1 MKDNEFLKMQLD
13 YEKLVQDAEKGI
25 IKNYSKAFKKLKKK
39 LEKVYEMYEKDGQLT
54 MDEMRKYGR
63 LEKLEREAKL
73 AVTELYKNNKK
84 FINRSMRDIVK
95 ATEEKSFSIID
106 NKQSIS
112 PIKRTFDVEE
122 LINKAVAGR
131 VWTERI
137 DHYGSNFVYDIH
149 TIIRQGIENGDT
161 YTTTS
166 KALKDK
172 FGKEVGNTARIVRT
186 ESKRI
191 QEFTAFKTMGEVDKE
206 VKLTKTWRTMKD
218 GAVRSS
224 HKKMKGITVGM
235 DEEFTLPSGIT
246 TLYPTASGDPAED
259 INCRC
264 YIEYDV
270 EKDISEKAF
279 DIAEAL
285 GYSPIESDAVV
296 STLRKESEKWI
307 AKLNFDEKKSINKYT
322 FNGVDKDGKRLFEKI
337 NGYLENK
344 YTPEESEEE
353 TIIRSIYN
361 IEQGLLKN
369 SLNRDIVVYRNESNI
384 YSLNK
389 PVKKFLSTSVAKK
402 GVLGGRPNVAIII
415 PRGSSGAY
423 IENLA
428 VKQFKRQRE
437 FLLNKDFNLKEVYR
451 YKNDRIYIME

>member
-1 MKDNEFLKMQLD
+1 MMKDNEFLKMQLD

-25 IKNYSKAFKKLKKK
+25 IKNYSKAFKDLKKK

-112 PIKRTFDVEE
+112 PIKRSFDVGE

-131 VWTERI
+131 VWTERL
-137 DHYGSNFVYDIH
+137 DHYGNNFVYDIH

-166 KALKDK
+166 KELKDK

-191 QEFTAFKTMGEVDKE
+191 QEFTAFKTMEEVDKE

-224 HKKMKGITVGM
+224 HKKMEGITVGM

-246 TLYPTASGDPAED
+246 TLYPTASGDPGED
-259 INCRC
+259 IKCRC
-264 YIEYDV
+264 YIEYNVEKEEENGYNEYIDLEKFGIVAEDPNIKVNWEIKGVHSKDKIEERNISKSDV
-270 EKDISEKAF
+270 EKWVKNGIPVEQIKNNKYAF
-279 DIAEAL
+279 VTKE
-285 GYSPIESDAVV
+285 GVAVV
-296 STLRKESEKWI
+296 R
-307 AKLNFDEKKSINKYT
+307 
-322 FNGVDKDGKRLFEKI
+322 KDGKLITAWSAIDFDKNMLEIIKKLF
-337 NGYLENK
+337 GD
-344 YTPEESEEE
+344 
-353 TIIRSIYN
+353 
-361 IEQGLLKN
+361 G
-369 SLNRDIVVYRNESNI
+369 
-384 YSLNK
+384 
-389 PVKKFLSTSVAKK
+389 
-402 GVLGGRPNVAIII
+402 
-415 PRGSSGAY
+415 
-423 IENLA
+423 
-428 VKQFKRQRE
+428 
-437 FLLNKDFNLKEVYR
+437 
-451 YKNDRIYIME
+451 

>member
-25 IKNYSKAFKKLKKK
+25 IKNYSKAFKDLKKK

-112 PIKRTFDVEE
+112 PIKRSFDVGE

-191 QEFTAFKTMGEVDKE
+191 QEFTAFKTMEEVDKE
-206 VKLTKTWRTMKD
+206 VKITKTWRTMKD

-224 HKKMKGITVGM
+224 HKKMEGITVGM

-246 TLYPTASGDPAED
+246 TLYPTASGDPGED

-264 YIEYDV
+264 YIEYNV
-270 EKDISEKAF
+270 EKEEEKGYNYNSGEYV
-279 DIAEAL
+279 EA
-285 GYSPIESDAVV
+285 SPIFVSKSDDLYRYSKNIEPLDGYEDVV
-296 STLRKESEKWI
+296 CHGDEISFAFINSEGKESNVSAEEFAGILSKTPTYKGGDI
-307 AKLNFDEKKSINKYT
+307 RLISCNAGREGGILAQSMANILKVNVLASTDIVYVYS
-322 FNGVDKDGKRLFEKI
+322 DGKMEIANGGEWRLF
-337 NGYLENK
+337 
-344 YTPEESEEE
+344 
-353 TIIRSIYN
+353 
-361 IEQGLLKN
+361 
-369 SLNRDIVVYRNESNI
+369 
-384 YSLNK
+384 K
-389 PVKKFLSTSVAKK
+389 PKK
-402 GVLGGRPNVAIII
+402 
-415 PRGSSGAY
+415 
-423 IENLA
+423 
-428 VKQFKRQRE
+428 
-437 FLLNKDFNLKEVYR
+437 
-451 YKNDRIYIME
+451 

>member
-13 YEKLVQDAEKGI
+13 YEKLVSHAEKGI
-25 IKNYSKAFKKLKKK
+25 IKNYSKVFKVLKKK

-63 LEKLEREAKL
+63 LEKLEREAKI

-84 FINRSMRDIVK
+84 FINRSMRDIVN

-112 PIKRTFDVEE
+112 PIKRSFDVGE

-137 DHYGSNFVYDIH
+137 DHYGSSFVYDIH

-191 QEFTAFKTMGEVDKE
+191 QEFTAFKTMEEVDKE

-224 HKKMKGITVGM
+224 HKKMEGITVGM

-246 TLYPTASGDPAED
+246 TLYPTASGDPGED

-264 YIEYDV
+264 YIEYNVEKEEENGYNEYIELEKFGIVAENPNIKVNWEIKGVHSKDKIEERNISKSDV
-270 EKDISEKAF
+270 EKWVKNGIPVEQIKNNKYAF
-279 DIAEAL
+279 VTKE
-285 GYSPIESDAVV
+285 GVAVV
-296 STLRKESEKWI
+296 R
-307 AKLNFDEKKSINKYT
+307 
-322 FNGVDKDGKRLFEKI
+322 KDGKLITAWSAIDFDKNMLEIIKKLF
-337 NGYLENK
+337 GD
-344 YTPEESEEE
+344 
-353 TIIRSIYN
+353 
-361 IEQGLLKN
+361 G
-369 SLNRDIVVYRNESNI
+369 
-384 YSLNK
+384 
-389 PVKKFLSTSVAKK
+389 
-402 GVLGGRPNVAIII
+402 
-415 PRGSSGAY
+415 
-423 IENLA
+423 
-428 VKQFKRQRE
+428 
-437 FLLNKDFNLKEVYR
+437 
-451 YKNDRIYIME
+451 

>member
-25 IKNYSKAFKKLKKK
+25 IKNYSKTFKDLKKK

-54 MDEMRKYGR
+54 MNEMRKYGR

-112 PIKRTFDVEE
+112 PIKRSFDVGE

-166 KALKDK
+166 KTLKDK

-191 QEFTAFKTMGEVDKE
+191 QEFTAFKTMEEVDKE

-224 HKKMKGITVGM
+224 HKKMEGITVGM

-246 TLYPTASGDPAED
+246 TLYPTASEDPGED

-264 YIEYDV
+264 YIEYNV
-270 EKDISEKAF
+270 EKK
-279 DIAEAL
+279 
-285 GYSPIESDAVV
+285 
-296 STLRKESEKWI
+296 
-307 AKLNFDEKKSINKYT
+307 DEKGYNDIKRITEHSSTIEILGRVKE
-322 FNGVDKDGKRLFEKI
+322 GKISLTSNRHHYEKHI
-337 NGYLENK
+337 LGTNQYNAYLESRLKRNWGPQNRL
-344 YTPEESEEE
+344 TISEEE
-353 TIIRSIYN
+353 VQEIINNFSGKGIANHGLNNKDKWFEEVNTHKLVGYYVFNGREYKTTKVRIYY
-361 IEQGLLKN
+361 G
-369 SLNRDIVVYRNESNI
+369 
-384 YSLNK
+384 
-389 PVKKFLSTSVAKK
+389 KK
-402 GVLGGRPNVAIII
+402 GTHII
-415 PRGSSGAY
+415 PIRG
-423 IENLA
+423 EH
-428 VKQFKRQRE
+428 F
-437 FLLNKDFNLKEVYR
+437 D
-451 YKNDRIYIME
+451 